1 MDHFIATL
9 RVDHPSVSFSN
20 DVAACPGKIRNRALW
35 TLQILLGL
43 FFIIASGGPKLVM
56 PNALMDNAPEN
67 LTIPLGL
74 LIFIGVAEVA
84 GGVGLMVPRLSALAA
99 AGLSVLTV
107 LAAGTQAFIA
117 DMPLMGIFPL
127 VLAAIFA
134 WIAYERRA
142 IVTDLRNSLSR

>member
-1 MDHFIATL
+1 MTTANPTTT
-9 RVDHPSVSFSN
+9 V
-20 DVAACPGKIRNRALW
+20 VADRPGTIRNRILW

-56 PNALMDNAPEN
+56 PHALSDNASEN
-67 LTIPLGL
+67 LSIPFAL
-74 LIFIGVAEVA
+74 LVFIGVAEVA
-84 GGVGLMVPRLSALAA
+84 GGIGLMVPRLSALAA
-99 AGLSVLTV
+99 AGLTVLTV

-117 DMPLMGIFPL
+117 DKPSMAIFPL

-142 IVTDLRNSLSR
+142 TVTGLRNSVAR

>member
-1 MDHFIATL
+1 MTIANPA
-9 RVDHPSVSFSN
+9 DNFSS
-20 DVAACPGKIRNRALW
+20 DVANRPGKIRNRALW

-43 FFIIASGGPKLVM
+43 FFIIASGGPKLVI
-56 PNALMDNAPEN
+56 PNTLADNAPEN

-74 LIFIGVAEVA
+74 LIFIGVVEVA
-84 GGVGLMVPRLSALAA
+84 GGIGLMVPRLSALAA

-117 DMPLMGIFPL
+117 GKPAMAIFPL

-142 IVTDLRNSLSR
+142 TISDLRNSLSR

>member
-1 MDHFIATL
+1 MTTT
-9 RVDHPSVSFSN
+9 
-20 DVAACPGKIRNRALW
+20 AAAPAFTTDAAYRPGKIRNRILW

-43 FFIIASGGPKLVM
+43 FFIIASGGPKLVI
-56 PNALMDNAPEN
+56 PNTLMDNAPEN
-67 LTIPLGL
+67 LTIPFGL

-84 GGVGLMVPRLSALAA
+84 GGIGVMVPRLSALAA

-107 LAAGTQAFIA
+107 LAAATQAFIA
-117 DMPLMGIFPL
+117 DKPSMAIFPL

-142 IVTDLRNSLSR
+142 GITDLRAALSR

>member
-1 MDHFIATL
+1 MTTISPTA
-9 RVDHPSVSFSN
+9 
-20 DVAACPGKIRNRALW
+20 DVLTDRPDKIRNRVLW

-56 PNALMDNAPEN
+56 PQSLVDNAPEN
-67 LTIPLGL
+67 LTIPIGL
-74 LIFIGVAEVA
+74 LIFIGVVEVA
-84 GGVGLMVPRLSALAA
+84 GGIGLMVPKLSALAA

-107 LAAGTQAFIA
+107 LAAATQAFIA
-117 DMPLMGIFPL
+117 DAPEMSIFPL

-142 IVTDLRNSLSR
+142 TIADLRTAVSR

>member
-1 MDHFIATL
+1 MTTANPTAT
-9 RVDHPSVSFSN
+9 
-20 DVAACPGKIRNRALW
+20 VATDRPGTIRNRILW

-56 PNALMDNAPEN
+56 PNALTDNAPEN
-67 LTIPLGL
+67 LTIPFAL
-74 LIFIGVAEVA
+74 LIFIGIVEVA
-84 GGVGLMVPRLSALAA
+84 GGIGLMVPRLSALAA
-99 AGLSVLTV
+99 AGLTVLTV

-117 DMPLMGIFPL
+117 DKPAMAIFPL

-142 IVTDLRNSLSR
+142 TVTDLRNSFAR

>member
-1 MDHFIATL
+1 MTTADPTANYSTAATY
-9 RVDHPSVSFSN
+9 R
-20 DVAACPGKIRNRALW
+20 PGRIRNRVLW

-56 PNALMDNAPEN
+56 PNSLVENAPEN
-67 LTIPLGL
+67 LTIPFGL
-74 LIFIGVAEVA
+74 LIFIGVVEVA
-84 GGVGLMVPRLSALAA
+84 GGIALMVPRLSALAA

-107 LAAGTQAFIA
+107 LAAGTQAFLA
-117 DMPLMGIFPL
+117 GEPAMAIFPL

-142 IVTDLRNSLSR
+142 TIADLRNSLTR

>member
-1 MDHFIATL
+1 MTTSAT
-9 RVDHPSVSFSN
+9 SATNFSSA
-20 DVAACPGKIRNRALW
+20 VVYRPGKIRNRVLW
-35 TLQILLGL
+35 TLQVVLGL
-43 FFIIASGGPKLVM
+43 FFIIASGGPKIVI
-56 PNALMDNAPEN
+56 PNMLMDNAPEN

-84 GGVGLMVPRLSALAA
+84 GGIGLMVPRLSAMAA

-107 LAAGTQAFIA
+107 LAAATQAFIA
-117 DMPLMGIFPL
+117 DKPAMGIFPL

-142 IVTDLRNSLSR
+142 GITSLVR

>member
-1 MDHFIATL
+1 MTTANPTAT
-9 RVDHPSVSFSN
+9 
-20 DVAACPGKIRNRALW
+20 VATDRPGAIRNRVLW
-35 TLQILLGL
+35 TLQIVLGL

-56 PNALMDNAPEN
+56 PNTLTENAVNN
-67 LTIPLGL
+67 LTFPLAL
-74 LIFIGVAEVA
+74 LIFIGVVEVA
-84 GGVGLMVPRLSALAA
+84 GGIGLMVPRLSALAA

-117 DMPLMGIFPL
+117 GKPAMAIFPL

-142 IVTDLRNSLSR
+142 TVTDLRNSFAR